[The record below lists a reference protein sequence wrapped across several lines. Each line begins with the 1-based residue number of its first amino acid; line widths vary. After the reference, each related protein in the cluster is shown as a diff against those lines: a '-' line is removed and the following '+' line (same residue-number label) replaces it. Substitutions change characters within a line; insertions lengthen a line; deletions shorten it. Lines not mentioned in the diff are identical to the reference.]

1 MNKNKNKNTQPQQLQ
16 PALTPQTTT
25 DDDDEGDH
33 DADGSRAAH
42 RPVVLRDPSCF
53 GRCTEEAAARRA
65 LRCIGACSCMRA
77 HFDHS
82 MCGRARNPAR

>member
-1 MNKNKNKNTQPQQLQ
+1 VKNKNTQPQQLQ

-33 DADGSRAAH
+33 DADDSRAAH

-53 GRCTEEAAARRA
+53 GRCTEEAAAWGVALAGACRGGLYARA
-65 LRCIGACSCMRA
+65 L
-77 HFDHS
+77 
-82 MCGRARNPAR
+82 